1 MIVDKIFRIIADSLW
16 NSTIQV
22 HKVDDKNNVS
32 FVDMARSDYLN
43 QIKDEIKLTLWNNAL
58 NGAKYMYQNCGYD
71 FDSGA
76 MDEFLQSIG
85 CNLYDKEFINWFYE
99 EFYKWLDCNEE

>member
-1 MIVDKIFRIIADSLW
+1 MIVDKIFRIIGDSLW
-16 NSTIQV
+16 NGIIKV
-22 HKVDDKNNVS
+22 HKVDDKNKVY
-32 FVDMARSDYLN
+32 FIDMERSDYLN
-43 QIKDEIKLTLWNNAL
+43 KIKDEIKLTLWNNAL

-85 CNLYDKEFINWFYE
+85 CDPYDKEFTNWFYD